1 MLKQN
6 TKQFFQLVHNNWF
19 ITYRL
24 SSIHVCKLTI
34 EILFEIWFDVDSYVQ
49 LRLVTVDNSKKT
61 FKFAQKNKLGGPSL
75 ELLPRQF

>member
-6 TKQFFQLVHNNWF
+6 IKQFFNWF

-34 EILFEIWFDVDSYVQ
+34 EILLEIWFDVDSYVQ
-49 LRLVTVDNSKKT
+49 FRCVTVDNSKKT
-61 FKFAQKNKLGGPSL
+61 FKFAHKINFVV
-75 ELLPRQF
+75 PR